1 MVPRI
6 RAGWC
11 AGVLTLAG
19 AAAAVLLG
27 SVSPAASQ
35 TPELPPAIVPPASR
49 VESTF
54 VPDAEAQLLAMLN
67 RTREEH
73 HLVPLVMSE
82 PLHRVARH
90 HSHDMALQGYVGH
103 RSRQGESFLTRLSG
117 MVPPKWASGSRRPDG
132 CSS

>member
-1 MVPRI
+1 MLPGI

-35 TPELPPAIVPPASR
+35 TPTMLPPAIVPPASR

-73 HLVPLVMSE
+73 HLVLAAGDAI
-82 PLHRVARH
+82 R
-90 HSHDMALQGYVGH
+90 GG
-103 RSRQGESFLTRLSG
+103 
-117 MVPPKWASGSRRPDG
+117 
-132 CSS
+132 